1 MRRFVGESVSTLTD
15 VDSTLLRTFGAL
27 VGRPGRLTAEYL
39 AGRRTRYLRPVQVFL
54 LCNVLYFFLQPLA
67 GFNPL
72 TLALEGHV
80 RSLFYS
86 DLARSMVQAEVSSRG
101 IPEREYAILFDA
113 TIASQAKTLVFLI
126 IPLVA
131 LVLHAMHSRA
141 RRWLAD
147 HLVFATHFVAAF
159 LLMIL
164 ALSAILHLLLRAG
177 RLLGLDVGWLNQD
190 EPAVALLLA
199 MLVAYL
205 YPALRRVYGSGRA
218 TAVLRAAAL
227 GFMLLYIVQLYR
239 FILFFTTFHAV

>member
-1 MRRFVGESVSTLTD
+1 MRRFLGESASTLTD
-15 VDSTLLRTFGAL
+15 VDSTLLRTFAAL
-27 VGRPGRLTAEYL
+27 LRRPGRLTAEYL

-54 LCNVLYFFLQPLA
+54 LCNVLYFFIQPLA

-80 RSLFYS
+80 RNHFYS
-86 DLARSMVQAEVSSRG
+86 DLARSIMEAEVSSRG

-131 LVLHAMHSRA
+131 LVLHAMHFRS

-164 ALSAILHLLLRAG
+164 LLSAILHLLLRAG
-177 RLLGLDVGWLNQD
+177 RLLGVETAWVNAD
-190 EPAVALLLA
+190 AVPIAMLLA
-199 MLVAYL
+199 MLIAYL
-205 YPALRRVYGSGRA
+205 YPALRRVYGGGRVPA
-218 TAVLRAAAL
+218 ALRAAAI